1 MCLYAMHKC
10 MKWTS
15 ITFDWNLA
23 RAFLVTAQEGSFS
36 AASRALGLTQPT
48 LGRQV
53 AALEQHFDVALFE
66 RTGRRLTLTA
76 SGRELLDHVQAMG
89 EAATQISLTASGH
102 AQSVEG
108 HVCITATDGLA
119 ANLLPP
125 ALKKLRQTAPGIT
138 VEIIAS
144 TDVQDLKHRE
154 ADIAIRHIR
163 PTQGDLIAKFIRNVS
178 MRLYATTAYLDQI
191 GRPGPQDD
199 LTQMSFI
206 GYERSNTLIDRLVD
220 MGLNMPSLAD
230 QGALRITCQT
240 EAVAWAM
247 VQNGLGLGVMPEEV
261 ADRVQ
266 GIERAFPRLAPM
278 AVPIWLVAH
287 RELRT
292 NRRIRIVFDVLSQT
306 LA

>member
-1 MCLYAMHKC
+1 MHKC

-89 EAATQISLTASGH
+89 EAATQISLTATGH

-119 ANLLPP
+119 AHLLPS

-144 TDVQDLKHRE
+144 TNVQDLKYRE
-154 ADIAIRHIR
+154 ADIAIRHVR
-163 PTQGDLIAKFIRNVS
+163 PSQGDLIAKFIRNVP
-178 MRLYATTAYLDQI
+178 MRLYAATSYLDQI

-199 LTQMSFI
+199 LTQVSFI
-206 GYERSNTLIDRLVD
+206 GYPRRTILVDRLLEV
-220 MGLNMPSLAD
+220 GLNMPSLAD
-230 QGALRITCQT
+230 HRAFCITSENESVT
-240 EAVAWAM
+240 WAM
-247 VQNGLGLGVMPEEV
+247 VQNGLGLGVIPEEV
-261 ADRVQ
+261 ADTAAGV
-266 GIERAFPRLAPM
+266 ERAFPDLAPIE
-278 AVPIWLVAH
+278 VPIWLVAH

-292 NRRIRIVFDVLSQT
+292 NRRIRIVFDILSHS
-306 LA
+306 LAEKS

>member
-1 MCLYAMHKC
+1 MHKC

-15 ITFDWNLA
+15 FTFDWNLA

>member
-1 MCLYAMHKC
+1 

-125 ALKKLRQTAPGIT
+125 ALKMLRQSAPGIT

-154 ADIAIRHIR
+154 ADIAIRHVR

-199 LTQMSFI
+199 LTQVSFI

-292 NRRIRIVFDVLSQT
+292 NRRIRIVFDALSET
-306 LA
+306 LADKI

>member
-1 MCLYAMHKC
+1 

-89 EAATQISLTASGH
+89 AAATQISLTATGH

-119 ANLLPP
+119 AHLLPA
-125 ALKKLRQTAPGIT
+125 ALKRLRQTAPGIT

-144 TDVQDLKHRE
+144 TNVQDLKHRE
-154 ADIAIRHIR
+154 ADIAIRHVR
-163 PTQGDLIAKFIRNVS
+163 PSQGDLIAKFIRNVP
-178 MRLYATTAYLDQI
+178 MRLYATTSYLDHI

-199 LTQMSFI
+199 LTQVAFI
-206 GYERSNTLIDRLVD
+206 GYPRRTILIDRLAET
-220 MGLNMPSLAD
+220 GLNMPFLAD
-230 QGALRITCQT
+230 QGAFRITSENESVT
-240 EAVAWAM
+240 WAM
-247 VQNGLGLGVMPEEV
+247 VQNGLGLGVIPEEV
-261 ADRVQ
+261 ADTAAGV
-266 GIERAFPRLAPM
+266 ERAFPDLTPIE
-278 AVPIWLVAH
+278 VPIWLVAH
-287 RELRT
+287 RDLRT
-292 NRRIRIVFDVLSQT
+292 NRRIRIVFDVLSET
-306 LA
+306 LS

>member
-1 MCLYAMHKC
+1 

-53 AALEQHFDVALFE
+53 AALEQYFDVALFE

-76 SGRELLDHVQAMG
+76 SGRELLDHVRAMG

-125 ALKKLRQTAPGIT
+125 ALKKLRQSAPGIT

-154 ADIAIRHIR
+154 ADIAIRHVR
-163 PTQGDLIAKFIRNVS
+163 PSQGDLIAKFIRNVP
-178 MRLYATTAYLDQI
+178 MRLYAATSYLDHI

-199 LTQMSFI
+199 LTQVAFI
-206 GYERSNTLIDRLVD
+206 GYPRRTILVDRLVEV
-220 MGLNMPSLAD
+220 GLNMPSLAD
-230 QGALRITCQT
+230 HGAFCITSENESVT
-240 EAVAWAM
+240 WAM
-247 VQNGLGLGVMPEEV
+247 VQNGLGLGVIPEEV
-261 ADRVQ
+261 ADAAAGV
-266 GIERAFPRLAPM
+266 ERAFPDLAPIE
-278 AVPIWLVAH
+278 VPIWLVAH

-292 NRRIRIVFDVLSQT
+292 NRRIRIVFDILSES
-306 LA
+306 LAEKSKG

>member
-1 MCLYAMHKC
+1 MNWK
-10 MKWTS
+10 S
-15 ITFDWNLA
+15 VSFDWNLA

-53 AALEQHFDVALFE
+53 AALEQHFDVVLFE

-76 SGRELLDHVQAMG
+76 SGLELLDHVRAMG
-89 EAATQISLTASGH
+89 EAAAQISLIASGH

-125 ALKKLRQTAPGIT
+125 ALKKLRQAAPGIT

-154 ADIAIRHIR
+154 ADIAIRHVR
-163 PTQGDLIAKFIRNVS
+163 PSQADLIAKYIRSVS
-178 MRLYATTAYLDQI
+178 MRLYATSAYLDHI

-199 LTQMSFI
+199 LGHVDFI
-206 GYERSNTLIDRLVD
+206 GYERTNVLVDRLLQT
-220 MGLNMPSLAD
+220 GLNMPSLTAE
-230 QGALRITCQT
+230 GAFRITSQN
-240 EAVAWAM
+240 EAVTWSM
-247 VQNGLGLGVMPEEV
+247 VQNGLGVGLIPEDL
-261 ADRVQ
+261 ADPIE
-266 GIERAFPRLAPM
+266 GIERAFPSIAPIK
-278 AVPIWLVAH
+278 VPIWLVAH

-292 NRRIRIVFDVLSQT
+292 NRRIRIVFDVLSQA

>member
-1 MCLYAMHKC
+1 

-125 ALKKLRQTAPGIT
+125 ALKMLRQTAPGIT

-199 LTQMSFI
+199 LTQVSFI

-292 NRRIRIVFDVLSQT
+292 NRRIRIVFDALSET
-306 LA
+306 LADKI

>member
-1 MCLYAMHKC
+1 

>member
-1 MCLYAMHKC
+1 MHKC

-89 EAATQISLTASGH
+89 EAATQISLTATGH

-119 ANLLPP
+119 AHLLPS

-144 TDVQDLKHRE
+144 TNVQDLKYRE
-154 ADIAIRHIR
+154 ADIAIRHVR
-163 PTQGDLIAKFIRNVS
+163 PSQGDLIAKFIRNVP
-178 MRLYATTAYLDQI
+178 MRLYAASSYLDHI

-199 LTQMSFI
+199 LTQVAFI
-206 GYERSNTLIDRLVD
+206 GYPRRTILVDRLVEV
-220 MGLNMPSLAD
+220 GLNMPSLAD
-230 QGALRITCQT
+230 HGAFCITSENESVT
-240 EAVAWAM
+240 WAM
-247 VQNGLGLGVMPEEV
+247 VQNGLGLGVIPEEV
-261 ADRVQ
+261 ADTAAGV
-266 GIERAFPRLAPM
+266 ERAFPDLAPIE
-278 AVPIWLVAH
+278 VPIWLVAH

-292 NRRIRIVFDVLSQT
+292 NRRIRIVFDILSHS
-306 LA
+306 LAEKS

>member
-1 MCLYAMHKC
+1 MHKC
-10 MKWTS
+10 MKWKS

-125 ALKKLRQTAPGIT
+125 ALKMLRQTAPGIT

-154 ADIAIRHIR
+154 ADIAIRHVR

-199 LTQMSFI
+199 LTQVSFI

-292 NRRIRIVFDVLSQT
+292 NRRIRIVFDALSET
-306 LA
+306 LADKI